1 MYQIQEGP
9 SFNMRERRSWK
20 KDTEGRDMNVSVA
33 AHGGCETAAMLCIR
47 REYEQIPTWT
57 GSAEGPL

>member
-1 MYQIQEGP
+1 MMKQ
-9 SFNMRERRSWK
+9 RSWK

-47 REYEQIPTWT
+47 REYEQILTWT
-57 GSAEGPL
+57 GSAEGPR